1 MPTPTSTPT
10 PAVTPALTV
19 ADEFDALVKGINDH
33 RPASLS
39 ERECTTMRRIFF
51 SGAWAVMHILKT
63 SIPDGGTHGGEEA
76 DIDRAAACVLAVRE
90 ELEDWRRQMQ
100 VLIEE
105 DAAGH
110 RLGTLEGGHDARG

>member
-10 PAVTPALTV
+10 PVVTPALTV

-33 RPASLS
+33 RPAPLS

-63 SIPDGGTHGGEEA
+63 SIPDGGEEA